1 MKRILTTLALAT
13 IAAALFFGMLW
24 QHTLF
29 THELLS
35 KDIYSNKYQA
45 ADRVLRAL
53 FLVQLVFT
61 VSLIGLNEHLQSKLR
76 KNKGI
81 CKPSTE

>member
-13 IAAALFFGMLW
+13 IAAALFCGILW

-35 KDIYSNKYQA
+35 KDIYSNEYQA
-45 ADRVLRAL
+45 ADRVLRVL
-53 FLVQLVFT
+53 LLVQLVFT
-61 VSLIGLNEHLQSKLR
+61 VSLIGLNEHLQSKLK
-76 KNKGI
+76 KNKVI
-81 CKPSTE
+81 CKSLTE